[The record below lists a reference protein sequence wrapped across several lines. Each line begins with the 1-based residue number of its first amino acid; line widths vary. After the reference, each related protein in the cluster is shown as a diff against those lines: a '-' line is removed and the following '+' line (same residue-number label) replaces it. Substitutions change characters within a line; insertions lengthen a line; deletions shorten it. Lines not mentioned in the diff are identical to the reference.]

1 MTGPVLLSL
10 EVALVATA
18 IATLL
23 SLVIGPLLARG
34 RWLLIDALLT
44 TPLVLPP
51 TVLGYFLLVAL
62 GRHSAIGRAYESVFG
77 TPIVF
82 SKTGLIIAAV
92 VTSLPLLLQATRAA
106 IETVDPKL
114 IQAARTLGAGPF
126 KTLTRIALPL
136 ASRGIAAGVVLAFA
150 RALGDFGVTLMIGGN
165 LPGETQTGALAMYD
179 AFIADR
185 SDDALHLALT
195 MAGLAV
201 ILVSIAT
208 VLGRKPHV

>member
-10 EVALVATA
+10 EVALLATA
-18 IATLL
+18 IATGL
-23 SLVIGPLLARG
+23 SLALGPLLARR
-34 RWLLIDALLT
+34 RWLLLDAVLT

-62 GRHSAIGRAYESVFG
+62 GRHSAIGRAYEHVTG
-77 TPIVF
+77 MPIVF
-82 SKTGLIIAAV
+82 TKTGLIIAAV
-92 VTSLPLLLQATRAA
+92 VTSLPLLLQASRAA
-106 IETVDPKL
+106 IEAIDPKL

-126 KTLTRIALPL
+126 KRLTRIVLPL

-165 LPGETQTGALAMYD
+165 LPGETQTGSLAMYD
-179 AFIADR
+179 AFISDR

-201 ILVSIAT
+201 VLVSLAT
-208 VLGRKPHV
+208 MLGRKPHV